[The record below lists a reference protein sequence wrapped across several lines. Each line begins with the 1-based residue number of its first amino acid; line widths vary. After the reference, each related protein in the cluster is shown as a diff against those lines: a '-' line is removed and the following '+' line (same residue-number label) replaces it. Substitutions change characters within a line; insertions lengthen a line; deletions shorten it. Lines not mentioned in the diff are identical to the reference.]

1 MTSAPQNDTRLP
13 VHVITGFLGSG
24 KTTLLRDILKD
35 PAFENTA
42 VLINEFG
49 EVGLDHLIAR
59 EVSEDVLLL
68 DSGCL
73 CCSAGDDLGSSLLD
87 LLDLR
92 RAGEADF
99 ERIVIETSGLADPG
113 PIARLVMTDPGTGR
127 HFRMGNVVTVID
139 GVNGDVTVQTYA
151 EAQHQ
156 IAMSDAVLL
165 SKEDL
170 VPQDRLTRLGNA
182 ALGLNPV
189 ARLIDRA
196 GLRDILLGAADGPQ
210 TAPQPDTAGTTS
222 GHSHDH
228 AHAHDHAHTPGMT
241 SFVVAIKEPVDL
253 QRFIRWLE
261 LLLKARGDTILRV
274 KGLLAVSGETRPRVL
289 QAVQT
294 MVYPL
299 DALNAWPDGSDGQ
312 TQIVVI
318 GRHISAAPIERS
330 LKRHV
335 TGHATRRTRF
345 QPA

>member
-1 MTSAPQNDTRLP
+1 MTSLAQKDTRLP

-24 KTTLLRDILKD
+24 KTSLLRDILKD
-35 PAFENTA
+35 PAFEDTA

-99 ERIVIETSGLADPG
+99 ERIIIETSGLADPG
-113 PIARLVMTDPGTGR
+113 PIVRLVMTDPSIGR

-139 GVNGDVTVQTYA
+139 GVNGDATLKHYA
-151 EAQHQ
+151 EAQQQ
-156 IAMSDAVLL
+156 IAMSDVVLL
-165 SKEDL
+165 TKEDL
-170 VPQDRLTRLGNA
+170 VPQDRLTALGNA
-182 ALGLNPV
+182 ALTLNPV
-189 ARLIDRA
+189 STRIDRV
-196 GLRDILLGAADGPQ
+196 GLRDILLGATVRPQ
-210 TAPQPDTAGTTS
+210 QSTQPNIGCTASDHL
-222 GHSHDH
+222 HSQE
-228 AHAHDHAHTPGMT
+228 HTHMHTQGMT
-241 SFVVAIKEPVDL
+241 SFVVTIEEPVNL

-274 KGLLAVSGETRPRVL
+274 KGLLAVKGETRPRVL

-299 DALNAWPDGSDGQ
+299 DALKAWPNGSGMQ
-312 TQIVVI
+312 TQIVFI
-318 GRHISAAPIERS
+318 GRYISASAIERS
-330 LKRHV
+330 LKQYV
-335 TGHATRRTRF
+335 TVDTKAASLE
-345 QPA
+345 PES